1 MANKEYL
8 DAEGV
13 KRLKKYIDDQISSIW
28 KAIDLLNSTDET
40 PGSIQ
45 NMIDNAINNLR
56 LDDLEQNDQL
66 IINGG
71 SASKEENKT

>member
-1 MANKEYL
+1 MADKVYL

-13 KRLKKYIDDQISSIW
+13 KRLKNYIDDQISSLQ
-28 KAIDLLNSTDET
+28 KAIDLLKDTNGT

-45 NMIDNAINNLR
+45 NMIDVAINELR
-56 LDDLEQNDQL
+56 IEDLEQDNSL

-71 SASKEENKT
+71 NAPKEGE

>member
-1 MANKEYL
+1 MADKIYL

-13 KRLKKYIDDQISSIW
+13 KRLKGYIDDQFKSLK
-28 KAIDLLNSTDET
+28 KAVDLLNDTNET

-45 NMIDNAINNLR
+45 KMIDDAINELHIE
-56 LDDLEQNDQL
+56 DLEQNDSL

-71 SASKEENKT
+71 SAPKEGE

>member
-13 KRLKKYIDDQISSIW
+13 KRLKKYIDDQISFIW